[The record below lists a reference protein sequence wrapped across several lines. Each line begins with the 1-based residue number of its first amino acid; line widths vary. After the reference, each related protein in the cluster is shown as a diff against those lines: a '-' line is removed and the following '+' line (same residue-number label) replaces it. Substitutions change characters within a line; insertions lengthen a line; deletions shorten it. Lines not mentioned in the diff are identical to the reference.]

1 MTLHQKRFTTLLLC
15 LCILMGLVACKQD
28 DVPETTPTPEVPD
41 WENPYTDLTE
51 DMWVYP
57 YVAKLSEAGVFTGSG
72 TFGPDEPVT
81 GAEVVEYLKSLGQAL
96 SVNFSVNSG
105 FSAGPLTRA
114 DMCLILSEFAQSSKP
129 ALGGKL
135 TLAQQHEPKAFS
147 EALYLPA
154 EVQNAVTACE
164 AAGIITDDDGSG
176 NHSLQLNKEVTRA
189 QCAVMLCK
197 LLGIGKSR
205 GETPVDFSS
214 DAYTDLYTA
223 LLDELVHVP
232 ECAPVDASYFDDA
245 VFVGDSVSLRLQY
258 YCTANGGLGNTTFLC
273 SGSLSAT
280 NALWS
285 VGSESVHPSYQG
297 KKMLIEDG
305 IAACGAK
312 KVYIML
318 GMNNISF
325 GIENATNDMVTLM
338 DRIQE
343 KSPDVTLIIQAVT
356 PMTSSS
362 RIYSDS
368 LNNEKIDEYNEVMRQ
383 ICQDHGWY
391 FLDVNTQFKDENN
404 QLVRTYCSDPDE
416 MGIHFSNAAAEI
428 WINYLKTHVPAE
440 LLNT

>member
-1 MTLHQKRFTTLLLC
+1 MMIRWKRPVALLLC
-15 LCILMGLVACKQD
+15 LCALFTLTACRKD
-28 DVPETTPTPEVPD
+28 GEASATPTPEVPD

-81 GAEVVEYLKSLGQAL
+81 GMELEAYLKNLTAVLDTKSVDLGAFPDG
-96 SVNFSVNSG
+96 S
-105 FSAGPLTRA
+105 LTRA
-114 DMCLILSEFAQSSKP
+114 EICVILANFARGSELSLHEWHAPRAFREALSLSEN
-129 ALGGKL
+129 
-135 TLAQQHEPKAFS
+135 
-147 EALYLPA
+147 
-154 EVQNAVTACE
+154 VQNAVTACE
-164 AAGIITDDDGSG
+164 AAGIISPGEDGGLHLDD
-176 NHSLQLNKEVTRA
+176 VTTRA

-197 LLGIGKSR
+197 LLDVDQSR

-214 DAYTDLYTA
+214 GAYTDLYTA
-223 LLDELVHVP
+223 LVDSFARVP
-232 ECAPVDASYFDDA
+232 ECAPVDVSYFDDA

-258 YCTANGGLGNTTFLC
+258 YCTANGGLGDATFLC

-280 NALWS
+280 NALWG

-297 KKMLIEDG
+297 KKMLVEDG

-312 KVYIML
+312 KAYIML

-338 DRIQE
+338 DRILE

-356 PMTSSS
+356 PMTASS
-362 RIYSDS
+362 RIYSNA
-368 LNNEKIDEYNEVMRQ
+368 LNNEKIDEYNEAMRQ
-383 ICQDHGWY
+383 ICQERGWY

-440 LLNT
+440 LLDA

>member
-1 MTLHQKRFTTLLLC
+1 MMLRWKRLTALLLC
-15 LCILMGLVACKQD
+15 FCTLLCLVACKD
-28 DVPETTPTPEVPD
+28 DDTADTTPTPEVPD

-51 DMWVYP
+51 NMWVYP

-72 TFGPDEPVT
+72 TFGPDERIT
-81 GAEVVEYLKSLGQAL
+81 GTELEAYLKNLTAVLDTKSVDLGA
-96 SVNFSVNSG
+96 FSDGN
-105 FSAGPLTRA
+105 LTRA
-114 DMCLILSEFAQSSKP
+114 ETCAILANFARSSELS
-129 ALGGKL
+129 L
-135 TLAQQHEPKAFS
+135 HEWHAPRAFR
-147 EALYLPA
+147 EALSLSA
-154 EVQNAVTACE
+154 EMQNAVTACE

-197 LLGIGKSR
+197 LLDIDKSR
-205 GETPVDFSS
+205 GETPVNFAA
-214 DAYTDLYTA
+214 DAYNDLYTA
-223 LLDELVHVP
+223 LSDELIHVP
-232 ECAPVDASYFDDA
+232 ECDPVDASYFDDA

-258 YCTANGGLGNTTFLC
+258 YCTANGALGNTTFLC

-280 NALWS
+280 NALWG

-338 DRIQE
+338 DRILE

-362 RIYSDS
+362 RIYSS
-368 LNNEKIDEYNEVMRQ
+368 ALNNEKIDEYNEAMRQ
-383 ICQDHGWY
+383 ICQERGWY

-404 QLVRTYCSDPDE
+404 NLVRTYCSDADE
-416 MGIHFSNAAAEI
+416 MGIHFSTAAAEI
-428 WINYLKTHVPAE
+428 WVSYLKTHVPAE
-440 LLNT
+440 LLDA

>member
-1 MTLHQKRFTTLLLC
+1 MMIRWKRPVALLLC
-15 LCILMGLVACKQD
+15 LCALFTLTACRKD
-28 DVPETTPTPEVPD
+28 GEASATPTPEVPD

-57 YVAKLSEAGVFTGSG
+57 YVAKLSEAGVLTGSG

-81 GAEVVEYLKSLGQAL
+81 GMELADNLHPLADALKISSYKVED
-96 SVNFSVNSG
+96 
-105 FSAGPLTRA
+105 FSADTLTRA
-114 DMCLILSEFAQSSKP
+114 DICVVLAQFAQS
-129 ALGGKL
+129 GKL
-135 TLAQQHEPKAFS
+135 VLSQQHEPKAFR
-147 EALYLPA
+147 EALSLS
-154 EVQNAVTACE
+154 ENVQNAVTACE
-164 AAGIITDDDGSG
+164 AAGIISPGEDGGLHLDD
-176 NHSLQLNKEVTRA
+176 VTTRA

-197 LLGIGKSR
+197 LLDVDQSR

-214 DAYTDLYTA
+214 GAYTGLYTA
-223 LLDELVHVP
+223 LVDSFARVP
-232 ECAPVDASYFDDA
+232 ECDPVDVSYFDDA

-258 YCTANGGLGNTTFLC
+258 YCTANGGLGDATFLC

-280 NALWS
+280 NALWG

-297 KKMLIEDG
+297 KKMLVEDG

-312 KVYIML
+312 KAYIML

-338 DRIQE
+338 DRILE

-356 PMTSSS
+356 PMTASS
-362 RIYSDS
+362 RIYSNA
-368 LNNEKIDEYNEVMRQ
+368 LNNEKIDEYNEAMRQ
-383 ICQDHGWY
+383 ICQERGWY

-440 LLNT
+440 LLDA